1 MASSQPPWAYA
12 QNLAFVVFF
21 MIAFALMKGPKT
33 MEYFGLIMFAVV
45 YLVYSVSLLRD
56 IMNFFMAGGLNPEA
70 KLKLWIIFFS
80 IALSIA
86 SAVMLSLTLLNLQ
99 ATFAKADSA
108 IRLSPTNREKLDTL
122 ETIFITV
129 VVFLG
134 VMSTSIYTTPDSL
147 YTFIYDSL
155 KNASS
160 GLSLIIE
167 VAAPFICFG
176 VGSALYERMRLL
188 CDNDEIKTFQSSFRT
203 TYWLLFLLVL
213 LFLGRRLMEWVVFPF
228 LRIKNPNNPLI
239 NPSVLLFKD
248 LIKLDTFLGLT
259 MLVLAIMAMV
269 LGWGFYSEFN
279 SGEIAAYWLM
289 VICIIL
295 LFFRNRIMTVIS
307 TFGGAAFM
315 TNLTNLFGDL
325 LAWDTFLDV
334 AKWILTIL
342 AVVYAGIS
350 IQDYMNLNPLNAC
363 FKHDLQNLYITFITF
378 LFLLFGLTV
387 ISPYRLTEILTK
399 LIRYVVPPTLL
410 ALTAYLVYTTNN
422 LAYLSTN
429 GRVL

>member
-1 MASSQPPWAYA
+1 M
-12 QNLAFVVFF
+12 AFVVFF

-228 LRIKNPNNPLI
+228 LRSRYHERILI
-239 NPSVLLFKD
+239 NPSV
-248 LIKLDTFLGLT
+248 
-259 MLVLAIMAMV
+259 
-269 LGWGFYSEFN
+269 
-279 SGEIAAYWLM
+279 
-289 VICIIL
+289 
-295 LFFRNRIMTVIS
+295 
-307 TFGGAAFM
+307 
-315 TNLTNLFGDL
+315 FGDL

-387 ISPYRLTEILTK
+387 ISPYHLTEILTK

-410 ALTAYLVYTTNN
+410 VLTAYLVYTTNN